1 MRVPFAIVLLLLG
14 VHARA
19 QQFDPKELQRQA
31 MEAPLNAYRFIGNA
45 LICKSDK
52 ADINPN
58 TCNRIGEV
66 TVGDNWNVV
75 VEKLGK
81 PSRMIPRRGGALAFV
96 YFREAP
102 DGSQSYWVVEKPE
115 IHNKVTAIQLTGY
128 YKIPD
133 VSFSS
138 IQLTDSEE
146 KVRQILGPRYVVRK
160 GPEIKGEMWDYAPFK
175 ITIEFVDG
183 KVYSMRVSNDS

>member
-1 MRVPFAIVLLLLG
+1 MNEF
-14 VHARA
+14 
-19 QQFDPKELQRQA
+19 
-31 MEAPLNAYRFIGNA
+31 RFIGNT

-52 ADINPN
+52 PDINLN
-58 TCNRIGEV
+58 TCNRIGEI
-66 TVGDNWNVV
+66 TVGDSWNVI

-81 PSRMIPRRGGALAFV
+81 PSRMIPLGAGTLAFV

-115 IHNKVTAIQLTGY
+115 IHNKVKAIQLTGY
-128 YKIPD
+128 YKIPE
-133 VSFSS
+133 VSFAS

-146 KVRQILGPRYVVRK
+146 KVRRILGPRYVVRK

-175 ITIEFVDG
+175 ITIEFLDG
-183 KVYSMRVSNDS
+183 KVYSMRVSD